1 MQPWKPLEGRKTPV
15 YLTVDAIVVR
25 RHQLLLVK
33 RGRPPFEGTWALP
46 GGFVEADET
55 IETAVLRELKEETG
69 LDGKIKSFFK
79 VMSVPNRD
87 PRGRVVDCV
96 FVVRVPP
103 TQQPKGGDD
112 AAEARFWPLDDL
124 PPLAFD
130 HPQVVG
136 MFKGSR

>member
-1 MQPWKPLEGRKTPV
+1 M

-25 RHQLLLVK
+25 RNQLLLIK

-55 IETAVLRELKEETG
+55 VETAVIRELKEETG
-69 LDGKIKSFFK
+69 LTGKIKRLFEVLSEPK
-79 VMSVPNRD
+79 RD

-96 FVVRVPP
+96 FEIRVPID
-103 TQQPKGGDD
+103 QKPKGGDD
-112 AAEARFWPLDDL
+112 AAEARFWPLEDL

-130 HPQVVG
+130 HPRVVG
-136 MFKGSR
+136 KFRGSR